1 LRRLI
6 SLLLLFPSLCFSQT
20 GAHRI
25 GQILVKGNN
34 VSANVAPYANIQV
47 CVAGTGCKTLANI
60 FGDAALTSP
69 LTQPLTADGSGNYDY
84 YVASGCVDE
93 QISSPGQG
101 LIFTPNVCPF
111 NGTSGGGSANITPAP
126 QHKKTFF
133 NLPGTVSNVGGDTV
147 ATTDGNGNETSVSQ
161 TGIPFSPSVSIPAP
175 PPNSVSYGPQTLT
188 ATDYIPFSST
198 FQKQSSTAAVALTI
212 TQNVNRRTSAGSA
225 YGPAQFN
232 LNMLS
237 GQDNTNIVEGN
248 YGLMALNA
256 NVFTPIQGGG
266 MLGITGNCLAVGDCV
281 TYEATS
287 VARGVSRGEDEG
299 AEGWR
304 FFLYGMTNSTAGGT
318 LTSFATDAQ
327 GAISATF
334 PSVGSNINV
343 AFYEKSFLA
352 DVTQKWQSPGN
363 IASIGAA
370 TDTRWEY
377 FQGDGTAGITT
388 EFGVSTQ
395 TTLTHAIDSTVYN
408 DGCPTTPVTPAAVY
422 PTIGIGFQASGTVGD
437 GFQTD
442 YKGVGLPKQN
452 ANYNSVGLL
461 KGICITVAS
470 TAGSGG
476 GPPLAVG
483 DTVLIADSDYQIE
496 YTTVLTV
503 VDSTHFTAFI
513 RQPHPL
519 PVVGSGLPNPTVN
532 WGGGVGYGI
541 GMDADIAPPGTNT
554 YGANQQTVTQYL
566 IYPIVQSFTG
576 DRVNVYTNV
585 EGSSPNN
592 LRTVIPNS
600 NTPVT
605 PLVLSAPVVT
615 GGVLMNVTSNTNDY
629 RSSIPSG
636 ESGHPQYLPA
646 PTITT
651 TGCTVAPTFFFTV
664 TAGTNSYTAHVLN
677 GGSGCGS
684 PTFSVSPFL
693 PTPFGIYPMTMV
705 YRIED
710 WSQPTAG
717 TAGDGKITL
726 MPFLTASNAPTGA
739 KFFTAGDTITSPIWW
754 NGVSTSS
761 QYSYIGDSLNMI
773 NGRGGAINTIN
784 FKGVTTGDAYDDYH
798 NYEPT
803 SHYYGS
809 FANNY
814 INTVPMD
821 YLAIPPEWSQL
832 DGQYSSAIFM
842 GFPPLTVT
850 GGSAYAGGSIISVG
864 CGRGSAASTLVDPPC
879 LHGIDTKYNLFNS
892 ISSTGG
898 TGTNLS
904 LFVNNVGSG
913 SMGIVSNNAN
923 TVWQAPIIE
932 GYNSSN
938 ANPDALIAG
947 SPFGGIN
954 KGPCQRFDFLNS
966 VTGAYNSS
974 YGRIC
979 GVSLAGS
986 GSAGSLQFEV
996 NTGPTGAATYVT
1008 PLIINPTSIST
1019 SVPVTST
1026 VTTGTAPFPV
1036 SSTTLNTNFNAALL
1050 GGVALSGVCQTSGAG
1065 CPAAATGFSGSF
1077 TTTAVA
1083 SESVPITGMSASGHC
1098 AFAPTN
1104 SSAAAS
1110 TGSYISTKTT
1120 NAVTF
1125 NHAAVAGMSFD
1136 FICTAN

>member
-1 LRRLI
+1 LRRLPF
-6 SLLLLFPSLCFSQT
+6 LLFLFSHFCFSQT

-34 VSANVAPYANIQV
+34 IAANVAPFAKISV

-93 QISSPGQG
+93 QISSPGQSM
-101 LIFTPNVCPF
+101 IFTPNVCPF

-133 NLPGTVSNVGGDTV
+133 NLPGTVSNVGGDSV
-147 ATTDGNGNETSVSQ
+147 ATTDGAGNETSVSQ
-161 TGIPFSPSVSIPAP
+161 TGIPFAPSASIPSP
-175 PPNSVSYGPQTLT
+175 PPNSVSYGPHIIT

-198 FQKQSSTAAVALTI
+198 FQKQSSTASVASTI

-225 YGPAQFN
+225 YGPAQLN

-237 GQDNTNIVEGN
+237 GQDNTNTVNGN
-248 YGLMALNA
+248 YGLLALNA
-256 NVFTPIQGGG
+256 NTLTPIQGGG
-266 MLGITGNCLAVGDCV
+266 MLGITANCLAVGDCV
-281 TYEATS
+281 IHEATS

-318 LTSFATDAQ
+318 LTSFTTDAQ

-334 PSVGSNINV
+334 FPFTGTNV
-343 AFYEKSFLA
+343 NVSFYEKSFLA
-352 DVTQKWQSPGN
+352 DVTKKWQSPGN

-370 TDTRWEY
+370 TDNRWEF

-388 EFGVSTQ
+388 EFGVSSQ
-395 TTLTHAIDSTVYN
+395 TTLTQAIDSTVYN
-408 DGCPTTPVTPAAVY
+408 NGCPTTPVSPPAVY
-422 PTIGIGFQASGTVGD
+422 PTIGLGFQASGTVGD

-442 YKGVGLPKQN
+442 YKGVGLPQQN
-452 ANYNSVGLL
+452 ANYNSAGLL
-461 KGICITVAS
+461 KGTCITVAS

-476 GPPLAVG
+476 GLPLAAG
-483 DTVLIADSDYQIE
+483 DIVLIADSNYEIE
-496 YTTVLTV
+496 YTTVIAVWDT
-503 VDSTHFTAFI
+503 THFTAFI
-513 RQPHPL
+513 RQPHSL
-519 PVVGSGLPNPTVN
+519 PATGSGLPNPTVN
-532 WGGGVGYGI
+532 WGGAVGYGI

-566 IYPIVQSFTG
+566 IYPIVQSFAG
-576 DRVNVYTNV
+576 DRVNVYTNT

-605 PLVLSAPVVT
+605 PLVLSSPTVV
-615 GGVLMNVTSNTNDY
+615 GGVLTNVLSNTNNY
-629 RSSIPSG
+629 QVSG
-636 ESGHPQYLPA
+636 PLGQSGHPHYLPT

-651 TGCTVAPTFFFTV
+651 TGCTVAPTFNFTV
-664 TAGTNSYTAHVLN
+664 TPNTNSYVAHVLN
-677 GGSGCGS
+677 GGSGCVS
-684 PTFSVSPFL
+684 PTFTVSPFL

-705 YRIED
+705 YRSED
-710 WSQPTAG
+710 WSQPAG
-717 TAGDGKITL
+717 VTGDGKITM
-726 MPFLTASNAPTGA
+726 MPFLTTANAPTGA
-739 KFFTAGDTITSPIWW
+739 PVIAAGDTITSPIWW
-754 NGVSTSS
+754 NGGATSS
-761 QYSYIGDSLNMI
+761 QYSYIGDSLNML

-784 FKGVTTGDAYDDYH
+784 FKGISQNAAYDDYH

-814 INTVPMD
+814 VNTNPMD
-821 YLAIPPEWSQL
+821 YIAGPPEWSQL
-832 DGQYSSAIFM
+832 DGQYANAIFM
-842 GFPPLTVT
+842 GFPPLTIS
-850 GGSAYAGGSIISVG
+850 GGSTYIGGSIISVG
-864 CGRGSAASTLVDPPC
+864 CGRGSAASTVVDPPC
-879 LHGIDTKYNLFNS
+879 LHGLDTQYNLF
-892 ISSTGG
+892 SSLPAPGG
-898 TGTNLS
+898 TGNSLS
-904 LFVNNVGSG
+904 LFVNNKTG
-913 SMGIVSNNAN
+913 SMGLAGNSAN
-923 TVWQAPIIE
+923 ITWQAPVMTA
-932 GYNSSN
+932 YNSN
-938 ANPDALIAG
+938 NITPDALIAG

-954 KGPCQRFDFLNS
+954 RGPCTRYDFLNS

-1008 PLIINPTSIST
+1008 PFIINPTNVTS
-1019 SVPVTST
+1019 SVPISST
-1026 VTTGTAPFPV
+1026 VATGTAPFPV
-1036 SSTTLNTNFNAALL
+1036 TSTTMNTNFNAALL
-1050 GGVALSGVCQTSGAG
+1050 GGVALSGICQTSGAG

-1077 TTTAVA
+1077 ITTAVA

-1136 FICTAN
+1136 FICSAN